1 MSCKMSEG
9 GLLWDLIK
17 EDRGEEVEKYLI
29 DMGESKREALLNG
42 ISRTQKVVTTC
53 DVENQDVIDND
64 EDDEDGDE
72 LEEELQN
79 GRNDLINVENDSVK
93 GVEDGMAVIDDD
105 KKEVINNTIGNVSNQ
120 IYGKQCEE
128 DTRNAASEKDNR
140 ALDPKDINDIM
151 DIAINCENSPTE
163 QPTVAIKE
171 INERT
176 FENCNDSVNQRADKD
191 GHSVTNG
198 IQHTEQ
204 EVCIGKDDIEDV
216 PRLKY
221 MTNKE
226 MTRMDKLRAKIE
238 QMKILLWQLLQ
249 MLKNGLH
256 KSFMFILST
265 INNIVGSADETV
277 LTNKSRPIFQAV
289 IFGSFKCLRVFLKH
303 GANIYQVDKNKNN
316 IIHYLII
323 VSYGDSAFEKFAV
336 KFYKQ
341 LLKELRRDDIK
352 SLLMM
357 ENKEGLRPI
366 ELAVHSGCLQ
376 MFNCIINTPD
386 VYLAKRVRKGLR
398 ETSWYDVTSYESMG
412 CCQRRDVSPIVL
424 LSYADRRILKLPESV
439 KVLQN
444 SMLKKWAS
452 VKFKC
457 NIFFIMV
464 WFLLRLF
471 FIMAYYVFI
480 TLDIKTY
487 MDKVLPV
494 IKSMIVT
501 YNPHNGTFIKNVTIV
516 NETGFNPDPNAIMDA
531 VEDAIENM
539 IINDTHCTAKNWYN
553 LEVGSDSSYEDIEQ
567 ATFCLFYIIF
577 FAAFSIL
584 FDIFDAISGIFIGR
598 KRRWKKF
605 QGKKKDLI
613 VASTFYRIVQCIFTF
628 SAALIVT
635 QSVMSYMYMFLKN
648 NMTVAISNFVLIITS
663 FLSVWSMMYFIQ
675 LLPSLGHFV
684 NSIQRM
690 FGIMINFCI
699 VFILMVYPFPHVFMV
714 LLRGNDYC
722 QAVEGFQTLFYG
734 IYSSFKVMLNMMDF
748 NNKHLSGKYTTC
760 TIVCQNLKQFS
771 CSLEMFE
778 GMSFSHNNKISLI
791 P

>member
-1 MSCKMSEG
+1 MSEG

-17 EDRGEEVEKYLI
+17 EDRGEEVEKYLL
-29 DMGESKREALLNG
+29 DMGDSKREALLNG
-42 ISRTQKVVTTC
+42 VSRTPKVLTTC
-53 DVENQDVIDND
+53 DVENKDDIGND

-72 LEEELQN
+72 LEEEIQN
-79 GRNDLINVENDSVK
+79 GRNDLVNVENDSVK
-93 GVEDGMAVIDDD
+93 NVEDEKMVINDDN
-105 KKEVINNTIGNVSNQ
+105 KEVRNSTIGNVGNE
-120 IYGKQCEE
+120 INAKQCEANSTNIDAGE
-128 DTRNAASEKDNR
+128 GSVVLDTDS
-140 ALDPKDINDIM
+140 IN
-151 DIAINCENSPTE
+151 DIAINCENNATE
-163 QPTVAIKE
+163 KSNIGIRAETNQMNFE
-171 INERT
+171 DLNNSLNQHDQRT
-176 FENCNDSVNQRADKD
+176 DKD
-191 GHSVTNG
+191 DKHPVGNG
-198 IQHTEQ
+198 ILNQHIE
-204 EVCIGKDDIEDV
+204 EELCIGEDEIEAKVLTD
-216 PRLKY
+216 
-221 MTNKE
+221 KE
-226 MTRMDKLRAKIE
+226 MTNIDKLRARID

-249 MLKNGLH
+249 IIKKALH
-256 KSFMFILST
+256 ISFTFISSS
-265 INNIVGSADETV
+265 INNIIGSADETV

-323 VSYGDSAFEKFAV
+323 VSYGDGTFEKFAV

-341 LLKELRRDDIK
+341 LLKELPGSEIK

-366 ELAVHSGCLQ
+366 ELAVHAGCLQ
-376 MFNCIINTPD
+376 IFNCIINTPD

-444 SMLKKWAS
+444 SMLKEWAS

-464 WFLLRLF
+464 WFLLRFF

-480 TLDIKTY
+480 TLDIETY
-487 MDKVLPV
+487 MDKIRFAFMQSV
-494 IKSMIVT
+494 MILT
-501 YNPHNGTFIKNVTIV
+501 NNNNGTLVENATIV
-516 NETGFNPDPNAIMDA
+516 NQTKFDSISDTIFDT
-531 VEDAIENM
+531 VEDAIENK
-539 IINDTHCTAKNWYN
+539 IINDTYCTAKNWYH
-553 LEVGSDSSYEDIEQ
+553 LEVGSDSSYIDIMQ
-567 ATFCLFYIIF
+567 ATQCLFYIIL

-613 VASTFYRIVQCIFTF
+613 VASTFYRLVQFIFTF

-635 QSVMSYMYMFLKN
+635 QSVMSRIYTYIN
-648 NMTVAISNFVLIITS
+648 NNLNLAISNFVLIITS

-699 VFILMVYPFPHVFMV
+699 VFLLMIYPFPHVFMV

-722 QAVEGFQTLFYG
+722 QAVQGFQSLFYG

-748 NNKHLSGKYTTC
+748 SNKHLSGKYIIQYPWYPANQVKTC
-760 TIVCQNLKQFS
+760 IDAKYS
-771 CSLEMFE
+771 KGRRLEE
-778 GMSFSHNNKISLI
+778 N
-791 P
+791 